1 MIDYRCFVR
10 LLEAIYKNIKTA
22 YKYWAVER
30 NIISHGFK
38 VQDLFSSD
46 VRCLVPVEKSL
57 YDVGG
62 MCCNNT
68 GLSLSYCRFYFKML

>member
-1 MIDYRCFVR
+1 MMDYHCFVR
-10 LLEAIYKNIKTA
+10 WLEVIYKNIKTA
-22 YKYWAVER
+22 YKYWAVDR
-30 NIISHGFK
+30 NIIIHGFK

-46 VRCLVPVEKSL
+46 VRYLVSVEKSL

-68 GLSLSYCRFYFKML
+68 GLSLSCCRF